1 MNTVAFFNNKGGV
14 GKTTLVY
21 HVASMLAEFGQRVLV
36 ADLDPQANL
45 TSMFLTEDRLEQL
58 WPVGEH
64 PETIFGALRPI
75 IRGIG
80 DVSTPHIERVS
91 SRLALIVGDLALS
104 TFEDKLSAAWP
115 QCHNGDESAF
125 RTMTAF
131 HRAVRQAAD
140 DFAADWVLID
150 IGPNLGAIN
159 RAALIASEH
168 VVIPV
173 GPDLFSLQGL
183 RNLGPS
189 LQNWRRVWAEL
200 IPKNPDPQLELP
212 AGRITPLGY
221 VVMQHGMREN
231 RPPKAYQRWIDR
243 FPATYRE
250 AVLNEGASSVMV
262 AEHDPHCLAMLKH
275 YRSLMP
281 MAMEARKPVF
291 FLKPADGAIGAH
303 VEAVRN
309 AYQDFL
315 TLASTIAQ
323 RCDQVLPVS

>member
-1 MNTVAFFNNKGGV
+1 VNTVAFFNNKGGV

-21 HVASMLAEFGQRVLV
+21 HVAAMMAERGETVLV
-36 ADLDPQANL
+36 VDLDPQANL
-45 TSMFLTEDRLEQL
+45 TSMFLAEDRLETL
-58 WPVGEH
+58 WPAGEH

-80 DVSTPHIERVS
+80 DVLTPHIEHVAP
-91 SRLALIVGDLALS
+91 RLGLVVGDLALS
-104 TFEDKLSAAWP
+104 TFEDKLSDAWP
-115 QCHNGDESAF
+115 RCHNRDESAF

-131 HRAVRQAAD
+131 HRAVRHAAEK
-140 DFAADWVLID
+140 FGATWVLID

-168 VVIPV
+168 VAIPL

-189 LQNWRRVWAEL
+189 LRSWRQSWAEL
-200 IPKNPDPQLELP
+200 IPKSPDPQLELP
-212 AGRITPLGY
+212 AGRIEPLGY

-243 FPATYRE
+243 FPAVYRDS
-250 AVLNEGASSVMV
+250 VLDEDGTTAPNADG
-262 AEHDPHCLAMLKH
+262 DPYCLAMLKH

-309 AYQDFL
+309 AYNDFL
-315 TLASTIAQ
+315 TLARRIAQ
-323 RCDQVLPVS
+323 RCGTSLP